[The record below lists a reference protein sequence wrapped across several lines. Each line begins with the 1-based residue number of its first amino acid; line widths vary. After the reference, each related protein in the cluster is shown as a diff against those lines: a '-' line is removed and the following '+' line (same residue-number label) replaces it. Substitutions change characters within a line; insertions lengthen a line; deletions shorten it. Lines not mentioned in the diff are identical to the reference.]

1 MIKHMLM
8 LAIVA
13 GLVISGC
20 SHDTAQYDNQSD
32 PGVTNLSDSL
42 DTADT
47 IIRKGILVDQ
57 GQSEFS
63 VVLYEDDGIRLRIG
77 DSHILVKPED
87 SIQQQDRYSMQITHS
102 MVVIANRYVT
112 SRGQGIEYQFYTYAD
127 QHIRQVYSSADMVC
141 RIVDLDRG
149 EVSIS
154 LAYGDTTIRYP
165 LSDAEREQTSD
176 RISELEENGIAIDEE
191 LMAEIA
197 DNISCEP
204 IEMVIDDVNKDGYED
219 ILVLTNLRSLGA
231 KTPLRM
237 NTNSVFLF
245 EMKDAAIQYARIE
258 FRQDELSEDGLF
270 TYFPHTLV
278 DEK

>member
-1 MIKHMLM
+1 
-8 LAIVA
+8 
-13 GLVISGC
+13 
-20 SHDTAQYDNQSD
+20 
-32 PGVTNLSDSL
+32 
-42 DTADT
+42 
-47 IIRKGILVDQ
+47 
-57 GQSEFS
+57 
-63 VVLYEDDGIRLRIG
+63 
-77 DSHILVKPED
+77 
-87 SIQQQDRYSMQITHS
+87 
-102 MVVIANRYVT
+102 
-112 SRGQGIEYQFYTYAD
+112 
-127 QHIRQVYSSADMVC
+127 
-141 RIVDLDRG
+141 
-149 EVSIS
+149 
-154 LAYGDTTIRYP
+154 
-165 LSDAEREQTSD
+165 D

-237 NTNSVFLF
+237 NTNSVFLL